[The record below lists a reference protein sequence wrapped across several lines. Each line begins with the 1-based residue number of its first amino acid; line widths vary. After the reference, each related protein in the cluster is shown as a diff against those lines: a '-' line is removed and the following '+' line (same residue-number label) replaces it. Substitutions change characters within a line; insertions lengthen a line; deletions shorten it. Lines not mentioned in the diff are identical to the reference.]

1 MVFPGAN
8 FDGRTGQ
15 SLPVIAYSPTPVSI
29 LKANAEGQFST
40 GFSEGKGEIRLI
52 KGINRQIIEVID
64 TGNPY
69 FERALLVVRPGF
81 SDVEPG
87 RLHEEAQRVVRGA
100 DGYTG
105 LRLNRRRRRRQF
117 LMGSLTG
124 LFGMLAGALLMALTR

>member
-1 MVFPGAN
+1 M
-8 FDGRTGQ
+8 
-15 SLPVIAYSPTPVSI
+15 
-29 LKANAEGQFST
+29 
-40 GFSEGKGEIRLI
+40 I

-117 LMGSLTG
+117 LIQGSLTG